1 MADSVAA
8 PGLRARSGEPA
19 HGGDGPAD
27 SFDELRALLV
37 GPEQRELLALQAH
50 VLDPATQVRD
60 VSRVLPDAIALRS
73 SDPQLTRALYYTSRP
88 GQIIREDLYMA
99 VATILAFVF
108 NLDQALALA
117 GERGIPVRV
126 IETREME
133 RDAYVANGPDR
144 CYHCKAELFGCLEAL
159 AETEGWSTIAYGAV
173 TDDLG
178 DVRPGMRAADR
189 YQVRAPLLEAG
200 LGKLEVRVLARGLGL
215 PVWDKPQ
222 SACLASRIPHGSA
235 VTREKLRQVER
246 GEEWLRGTFGLRVVR
261 LRHEGSRARIEV
273 GLGEIARISTDAAI
287 SRIRQQ
293 LGALGFQDVWID
305 PAGYRR
311 ADPSPS

>member
-1 MADSVAA
+1 MSDHREAGLTLRGPGVDPELQAKRDRLRAILETLGRTVVAYSGGVDSAFLLVEARRALGDRLEGVIADS
-8 PGLRARSGEPA
+8 PS
-19 HGGDGPAD
+19 
-27 SFDELRALLV
+27 
-37 GPEQRELLALQAH
+37 
-50 VLDPATQVRD
+50 
-60 VSRVLPDAIALRS
+60 LPR
-73 SDPQLTRALYYTSRP
+73 T
-88 GQIIREDLYMA
+88 E
-99 VATILAFVF
+99 
-108 NLDQALALA
+108 LDQALSLA

-144 CYHCKAELFGCLEAL
+144 CYHCKAELFGRLEAL

-200 LGKLEVRVLARGLGL
+200 LGKLEVRILARDLGL

-246 GEEWLRGTFGLRVVR
+246 GEEWLRGAFGLRVVR

>member
-1 MADSVAA
+1 MSDPRH
-8 PGLRARSGEPA
+8 PGLTLR
-19 HGGDGPAD
+19 GP
-27 SFDELRALLV
+27 
-37 GPEQRELLALQAH
+37 G
-50 VLDPATQVRD
+50 
-60 VSRVLPDAIALRS
+60 I
-73 SDPQLTRALYYTSRP
+73 DPQLQTKRDRLGAILETLGQTVVAYSGGVDSAFLLVEAKRVLGDRAEGAIADSPSLPRS
-88 GQIIREDLYMA
+88 E
-99 VATILAFVF
+99 
-108 NLDQALALA
+108 LDQAIALA
-117 GERGIPVRV
+117 GERGIRVRI
-126 IETREME
+126 IETQEME

-144 CYHCKAELFGCLEAL
+144 CYHCKAELFGCLEAM
-159 AETEGWSTIAYGAV
+159 AETEGWATIAYGAV

-200 LGKLEVRVLARGLGL
+200 LGKLEVRVLARSLGL

-222 SACLASRIPHGSA
+222 SACLASRIPHGSP
-235 VTREKLRQVER
+235 VTREKLRQVEQ
-246 GEEWLRGTFGLRVVR
+246 GEAWLRGAFDLRVVR
-261 LRHEGSRARIEV
+261 LRHEGDRARIEV

-287 SRIRQQ
+287 SRIRQR

>member
-1 MADSVAA
+1 MSDPRH
-8 PGLRARSGEPA
+8 PGLTLR
-19 HGGDGPAD
+19 GP
-27 SFDELRALLV
+27 
-37 GPEQRELLALQAH
+37 G
-50 VLDPATQVRD
+50 
-60 VSRVLPDAIALRS
+60 I
-73 SDPQLTRALYYTSRP
+73 DPQLQTKRDRLGAILGSLGQTVVAYSGGVDSAFLLVEAKRVLGDRAEGAIADSPSLPRS
-88 GQIIREDLYMA
+88 E
-99 VATILAFVF
+99 
-108 NLDQALALA
+108 LDQAIALA
-117 GERGIPVRV
+117 GERGIRVRI
-126 IETREME
+126 IETQEME

-144 CYHCKAELFGCLEAL
+144 CYHCKAELFGCLEAM
-159 AETEGWSTIAYGAV
+159 AETEGWATIAYGAV

-200 LGKLEVRVLARGLGL
+200 LGKLEVRVLARSLGL

-222 SACLASRIPHGSA
+222 SACLASRIPHGSP
-235 VTREKLRQVER
+235 VTREKLRQVEQ
-246 GEEWLRGTFGLRVVR
+246 GEAWLRGAFDLQVVR
-261 LRHEGSRARIEV
+261 LRHEGDRARIEV

>member
-1 MADSVAA
+1 MSDPRHPGLTLRGPGIDPQLQTKRDRLGAILGSLGQTVVAYSGGVDSAFLLVEAKRVLGDRAEGAIADS
-8 PGLRARSGEPA
+8 PSLPRS
-19 HGGDGPAD
+19 
-27 SFDELRALLV
+27 ELD
-37 GPEQRELLALQAH
+37 Q
-50 VLDPATQVRD
+50 
-60 VSRVLPDAIALRS
+60 AIAL
-73 SDPQLTRALYYTSRP
+73 A
-88 GQIIREDLYMA
+88 E
-99 VATILAFVF
+99 
-108 NLDQALALA
+108 
-117 GERGIPVRV
+117 ERGIRVRIIV
-126 IETREME
+126 TQEME

-144 CYHCKAELFGCLEAL
+144 CYHCKAELFGCLEAM
-159 AETEGWSTIAYGAV
+159 AETEGWATIAYGAV

-200 LGKLEVRVLARGLGL
+200 LGKLEVRVLARSLGL

-222 SACLASRIPHGSA
+222 SACLASRIPHGSP
-235 VTREKLRQVER
+235 VTREKLRQVEQ
-246 GEEWLRGTFGLRVVR
+246 GEAWLRGAFDLRVVR
-261 LRHEGSRARIEV
+261 LRHEGDRARIEV

-287 SRIRQQ
+287 SRIRQR

>member
-1 MADSVAA
+1 MSDARDAGLKLRGPGIDPELQA
-8 PGLRARSGEPA
+8 KRDGLRATLEGLGRTVVAYSGGVDSAFLLVEA
-19 HGGDGPAD
+19 RRVLGDRVEGAIAD
-27 SFDELRALLV
+27 S
-37 GPEQRELLALQAH
+37 P
-50 VLDPATQVRD
+50 
-60 VSRVLPDAIALRS
+60 SLPR
-73 SDPQLTRALYYTSRP
+73 T
-88 GQIIREDLYMA
+88 E
-99 VATILAFVF
+99 
-108 NLDQALALA
+108 LDQALALA
-117 GERGIPVRV
+117 KGRGIPVRV

-144 CYHCKAELFGCLEAL
+144 CYHCKAELFGCLEAV
-159 AETEGWSTIAYGAV
+159 AEAEGWSTIAYGAV

-235 VTREKLRQVER
+235 VTREKLLQVER
-246 GEEWLRGTFGLRVVR
+246 GEQWLRGAFGLRVVR

-293 LGALGFQDVWID
+293 LGALGFQDVWVD

>member
-1 MADSVAA
+1 MSDPRHPGLTLRGPGIDPQLQTKRDRLGAILGSLGQTVVAYSGGVDSAFLLVEAKRVLGDRAEGAIADS
-8 PGLRARSGEPA
+8 PSLPRS
-19 HGGDGPAD
+19 
-27 SFDELRALLV
+27 ELD
-37 GPEQRELLALQAH
+37 Q
-50 VLDPATQVRD
+50 
-60 VSRVLPDAIALRS
+60 AIAL
-73 SDPQLTRALYYTSRP
+73 A
-88 GQIIREDLYMA
+88 E
-99 VATILAFVF
+99 
-108 NLDQALALA
+108 
-117 GERGIPVRV
+117 ERGIRVRI
-126 IETREME
+126 IETQEME

-144 CYHCKAELFGCLEAL
+144 CYHCKAELFGCLEAM
-159 AETEGWSTIAYGAV
+159 AETEGWATIAYGAV

-200 LGKLEVRVLARGLGL
+200 LGKLEVRVLARSLGL

-222 SACLASRIPHGSA
+222 SACLASRIPHGSP
-235 VTREKLRQVER
+235 VTREKLRQVEQ
-246 GEEWLRGTFGLRVVR
+246 GEAWLRGAFGLRVVR
-261 LRHEGSRARIEV
+261 LRHEGDRARIEV

>member
-1 MADSVAA
+1 MSDHREAGLTLRGPGVDPELQAKRDRLRAILETLGRTVVAYSGGVDSAFLLVEARRALGDRVEGAIADS
-8 PGLRARSGEPA
+8 PS
-19 HGGDGPAD
+19 
-27 SFDELRALLV
+27 
-37 GPEQRELLALQAH
+37 
-50 VLDPATQVRD
+50 
-60 VSRVLPDAIALRS
+60 LPR
-73 SDPQLTRALYYTSRP
+73 T
-88 GQIIREDLYMA
+88 E
-99 VATILAFVF
+99 
-108 NLDQALALA
+108 LDQALSLA

-144 CYHCKAELFGCLEAL
+144 CYHCKAELFGRLEAL

-200 LGKLEVRVLARGLGL
+200 LGKLEVRILARDLGL

>member
-1 MADSVAA
+1 MSSSSEAGLTLRGPGVDPVLQAKRDRLRAILETFGRTVVAYSGGVDSAFLLIEARRVLGDRVEGAIADS
-8 PGLRARSGEPA
+8 PSLPRAE
-19 HGGDGPAD
+19 
-27 SFDELRALLV
+27 
-37 GPEQRELLALQAH
+37 
-50 VLDPATQVRD
+50 
-60 VSRVLPDAIALRS
+60 
-73 SDPQLTRALYYTSRP
+73 
-88 GQIIREDLYMA
+88 
-99 VATILAFVF
+99 
-108 NLDQALALA
+108 LDQALALA

-133 RDAYVANGPDR
+133 REAYVANGPDR
-144 CYHCKAELFGCLEAL
+144 CYHCKAELFGRLEGV
-159 AETEGWSTIAYGAV
+159 AEEEGWSTIAYGAV

-215 PVWDKPQ
+215 SVWDKPQ

-235 VTREKLRQVER
+235 VTREKLLQVER

-261 LRHEGSRARIEV
+261 LRHEGARARIEV

-293 LGALGFQDVWID
+293 LGALGFQDIWID

>member
-1 MADSVAA
+1 MTDSREAGLTLRGPGVDPELQAKRDRLRAILETLGRTVVAYSGGVDSAFLLVEAKRALGDRVEGAIADS
-8 PGLRARSGEPA
+8 PS
-19 HGGDGPAD
+19 
-27 SFDELRALLV
+27 
-37 GPEQRELLALQAH
+37 
-50 VLDPATQVRD
+50 
-60 VSRVLPDAIALRS
+60 LPR
-73 SDPQLTRALYYTSRP
+73 T
-88 GQIIREDLYMA
+88 E
-99 VATILAFVF
+99 
-108 NLDQALALA
+108 LDQALALA

-144 CYHCKAELFGCLEAL
+144 CYHCKAELFGCLEML

-246 GEEWLRGTFGLRVVR
+246 GEEWLRGAFGLRVVR

>member
-1 MADSVAA
+1 MSDYREAGLMLRGQGVDPELQAKRDRLRAILETLGRTVVAYSGGVDSAFLLVEARRALGDRVEGAIADS
-8 PGLRARSGEPA
+8 PS
-19 HGGDGPAD
+19 
-27 SFDELRALLV
+27 
-37 GPEQRELLALQAH
+37 
-50 VLDPATQVRD
+50 
-60 VSRVLPDAIALRS
+60 LPR
-73 SDPQLTRALYYTSRP
+73 T
-88 GQIIREDLYMA
+88 E
-99 VATILAFVF
+99 
-108 NLDQALALA
+108 LDQALSLA

-144 CYHCKAELFGCLEAL
+144 CYHCKAELFGRLEAL
-159 AETEGWSTIAYGAV
+159 AQTEGWSTIAYGAV

-200 LGKLEVRVLARGLGL
+200 LGKLEVRILARDLGL

-246 GEEWLRGTFGLRVVR
+246 GEEWLRGAFGLRVVR

>member
-1 MADSVAA
+1 MSDHREAGLTLRGPGVDPELQAKRDRLRAILETLGRTVVAYSGGVDSAFLLVEARRALGDRVEGAIADS
-8 PGLRARSGEPA
+8 PS
-19 HGGDGPAD
+19 
-27 SFDELRALLV
+27 
-37 GPEQRELLALQAH
+37 
-50 VLDPATQVRD
+50 
-60 VSRVLPDAIALRS
+60 LPR
-73 SDPQLTRALYYTSRP
+73 T
-88 GQIIREDLYMA
+88 E
-99 VATILAFVF
+99 
-108 NLDQALALA
+108 LDQALSLA

-144 CYHCKAELFGCLEAL
+144 CYHCKAELFGRLEAL
-159 AETEGWSTIAYGAV
+159 AEAEGWSTIAYGAV

-200 LGKLEVRVLARGLGL
+200 LGKLEVRILARDLGL

-246 GEEWLRGTFGLRVVR
+246 GEEWLRGAFGLRVVR

>member
-1 MADSVAA
+1 MSDSREAGLTLRGPGVDPELQAKRDRLGAILETLGRTVVAYSGGVDSAFLLVEARRALGDRVEGAIADS
-8 PGLRARSGEPA
+8 PS
-19 HGGDGPAD
+19 
-27 SFDELRALLV
+27 
-37 GPEQRELLALQAH
+37 
-50 VLDPATQVRD
+50 
-60 VSRVLPDAIALRS
+60 LPR
-73 SDPQLTRALYYTSRP
+73 T
-88 GQIIREDLYMA
+88 E
-99 VATILAFVF
+99 
-108 NLDQALALA
+108 LDQARALA

-159 AETEGWSTIAYGAV
+159 AETEGWTTIAYGAV

-200 LGKLEVRVLARGLGL
+200 LGKLEVRVLARDLGL

-246 GEEWLRGTFGLRVVR
+246 GEEWLRGAFGLRVVR

>member
-1 MADSVAA
+1 MSDARDAGLTLRG
-8 PGLRARSGEPA
+8 PGIDLELQTKRDGLRAILETLGRTVVAYSGGVDSAFLLVEA
-19 HGGDGPAD
+19 RRVLGDRVEGAIAD
-27 SFDELRALLV
+27 SPSLPRAELH
-37 GPEQRELLALQAH
+37 Q
-50 VLDPATQVRD
+50 
-60 VSRVLPDAIALRS
+60 ALR
-73 SDPQLTRALYYTSRP
+73 
-88 GQIIREDLYMA
+88 
-99 VATILAFVF
+99 LAK
-108 NLDQALALA
+108 
-117 GERGIPVRV
+117 ERGIPVRV

-133 RDAYVANGPDR
+133 RAAYVANGPDR
-144 CYHCKAELFGCLEAL
+144 CYHCKAELFGCLEAV
-159 AETEGWSTIAYGAV
+159 AEAEGWSTIAYGAV

-215 PVWDKPQ
+215 RVWDKPQ

-235 VTREKLRQVER
+235 VTREKLLQVER
-246 GEEWLRGTFGLRVVR
+246 GEEWLRGAFGLRVVR

-287 SRIRQQ
+287 SRIRRQ
-293 LGALGFQDVWID
+293 LGALGFQDVWVD

>member
-1 MADSVAA
+1 MSDPRH
-8 PGLRARSGEPA
+8 PGLTLR
-19 HGGDGPAD
+19 GP
-27 SFDELRALLV
+27 
-37 GPEQRELLALQAH
+37 G
-50 VLDPATQVRD
+50 
-60 VSRVLPDAIALRS
+60 I
-73 SDPQLTRALYYTSRP
+73 DPQLQTKRDRLGAILGSLGQTVVAYSGGVDSAFLLVEAKRVLGDRAEGAIADSPSLPRS
-88 GQIIREDLYMA
+88 E
-99 VATILAFVF
+99 
-108 NLDQALALA
+108 LDQAIALA
-117 GERGIPVRV
+117 GERGIRVRI
-126 IETREME
+126 IETQEME

-144 CYHCKAELFGCLEAL
+144 CYHCKAELFGCLEAM
-159 AETEGWSTIAYGAV
+159 AETEGWATIAYGAV

-200 LGKLEVRVLARGLGL
+200 LGKLEVRVLARSLGL

-222 SACLASRIPHGSA
+222 SACLASRIPHGSP
-235 VTREKLRQVER
+235 VTREKLRQVEQ
-246 GEEWLRGTFGLRVVR
+246 GEAWLRGAFDLRVVR
-261 LRHEGSRARIEV
+261 LRHEGDRARIEV

>member
-1 MADSVAA
+1 MSDTRGAGLTLRG
-8 PGLRARSGEPA
+8 PGVDP
-19 HGGDGPAD
+19 
-27 SFDELRALLV
+27 ELRAKRDSLRTILETLGRTVVAYSGGVDSALLLV
-37 GPEQRELLALQAH
+37 EAR
-50 VLDPATQVRD
+50 
-60 VSRVLPDAIALRS
+60 RVLGDKAEGAIADSPSLPRAELGQAIAL
-73 SDPQLTRALYYTSRP
+73 A
-88 GQIIREDLYMA
+88 EA
-99 VATILAFVF
+99 
-108 NLDQALALA
+108 
-117 GERGIPVRV
+117 RGVPVRV

-133 RDAYVANGPDR
+133 REAYVANRPDR
-144 CYHCKAELFGCLEAL
+144 CYHCKAELFGCLEGM
-159 AETEGWSTIAYGAV
+159 AEAEGWDTIAYGAV

-200 LGKLEVRVLARGLGL
+200 LGKLEVRVLARSLGL

-222 SACLASRIPHGSA
+222 SACLASRIPHGSE
-235 VTREKLRQVER
+235 VTREKLLQVER
-246 GEEWLRGTFGLRVVR
+246 GEEWLRGAFGLRVVR
-261 LRHEGSRARIEV
+261 LRHEGARARIEV

>member
-1 MADSVAA
+1 MSDYREAGLTLRGPGVDPELQAKRDRLRAILETLGRTVVAYSGGVDSAFLLVEARRALGDRVEGAIADS
-8 PGLRARSGEPA
+8 PS
-19 HGGDGPAD
+19 
-27 SFDELRALLV
+27 
-37 GPEQRELLALQAH
+37 
-50 VLDPATQVRD
+50 
-60 VSRVLPDAIALRS
+60 LPR
-73 SDPQLTRALYYTSRP
+73 T
-88 GQIIREDLYMA
+88 E
-99 VATILAFVF
+99 
-108 NLDQALALA
+108 LDQALSLS
-117 GERGIPVRV
+117 GERDIPVRV

-144 CYHCKAELFGCLEAL
+144 CYHCKAELFGRLEAL
-159 AETEGWSTIAYGAV
+159 AQTEGWSTIAYGAV

-200 LGKLEVRVLARGLGL
+200 LGKLEVRILARDLGL

-246 GEEWLRGTFGLRVVR
+246 GEEWLRGAFGLRVVR

-305 PAGYRR
+305 PAGYGR